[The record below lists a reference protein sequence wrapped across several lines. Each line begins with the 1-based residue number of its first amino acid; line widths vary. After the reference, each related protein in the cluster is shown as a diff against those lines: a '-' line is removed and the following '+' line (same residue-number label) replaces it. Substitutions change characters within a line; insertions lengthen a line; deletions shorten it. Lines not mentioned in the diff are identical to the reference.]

1 MVEIW
6 SVIFDSE
13 RVKIDFSI
21 YSFRPL
27 VKYHE
32 NSRIFVEFFQD
43 KNGASKVYEYKY
55 E

>member
-27 VKYHE
+27 KLNIE
-32 NSRIFVEFFQD
+32 RRTKKIS
-43 KNGASKVYEYKY
+43 
-55 E
+55 